1 MNTDNKPSSSKQDT
15 SKISN
20 KSSSNN
26 ISSTNKKDQSKKAVS
41 KNTDGSSKVEA
52 ELVNKVMDLKID
64 EGVAPK
70 DSTNDSP
77 RFLFVD

>member
-26 ISSTNKKDQSKKAVS
+26 VQSSKKAVN
-41 KNTDGSSKVEA
+41 KKTNGSSKVEA
-52 ELVNKVMDLKID
+52 ELAVKVQDLKID
-64 EGVAPK
+64 ESVATK
-70 DSTNDSP
+70 DTQNDSP
-77 RFLFVD
+77 RF

>member
-26 ISSTNKKDQSKKAVS
+26 VQSSKKAVN
-41 KNTDGSSKVEA
+41 KKTNGSSKVEA
-52 ELVNKVMDLKID
+52 ELTGKVQDLKID
-64 EGVAPK
+64 ESVATK
-70 DSTNDSP
+70 DTQNDSP
-77 RFLFVD
+77 RF